1 MIQNMPHPSPSQ
13 CPRPPIFMRATF
25 YDGSRELQ
33 GRQLSRGSRG
43 SSSTKNIG
51 TRHQSAFPNVSLFF
65 FSSLSSFPF
74 SSFLLFPSPFFL
86 SFSSFF
92 LFPFSPFLLFSCSS
106 SLLFSFSSVT
116 LFLFSS
122 FPFFFFHLF
131 LNDVGSP
138 TSIWREMVPLE
149 NYITFWGNVDYV
161 HPFGTSFP
169 SNLETTQNTIHS
181 IVVHSLDWLQSTLVD
196 GCI

>member
-1 MIQNMPHPSPSQ
+1 MPTHLFHFTFCCCEYHSVWFFVVMIQNMPHPSPSQ

-74 SSFLLFPSPFFL
+74 SSFLLFPSPFFSL
-86 SFSSFF
+86 FLLFS
-92 LFPFSPFLLFSCSS
+92 FSPFLLFFFSPV
-106 SLLFSFSSVT
+106 LLLSFSP
-116 LFLFSS
+116 FLLLPFSS
-122 FPFFFFHLF
+122 FPFFLF
-131 LNDVGSP
+131 SP
-138 TSIWREMVPLE
+138 FSKWCWEPHQYLKGNGAPGELYYILRECWLCPP
-149 NYITFWGNVDYV
+149 FWD
-161 HPFGTSFP
+161 
-169 SNLETTQNTIHS
+169 LL
-181 IVVHSLDWLQSTLVD
+181 SL
-196 GCI
+196 

>member
-1 MIQNMPHPSPSQ
+1 MLSRLDLMSSVCPNICMVLLYIIDESCFGVSKNTLSPNLPTHLFHFIFCCCEYHSVGFFVVMIQNMPHPSPSQ
-13 CPRPPIFMRATF
+13 CPRPPIFMPATF

-116 LFLFSS
+116 LFLFSFFS
-122 FPFFFFHLF
+122 FFAFF
-131 LNDVGSP
+131 
-138 TSIWREMVPLE
+138 
-149 NYITFWGNVDYV
+149 
-161 HPFGTSFP
+161 
-169 SNLETTQNTIHS
+169 
-181 IVVHSLDWLQSTLVD
+181 
-196 GCI
+196 

>member
-13 CPRPPIFMRATF
+13 CPRPPIFMPATF

-74 SSFLLFPSPFFL
+74 SSFPLSFFSLFLFFFFFPFPLF
-86 SFSSFF
+86 SFSSFL
-92 LFPFSPFLLFSCSS
+92 LFFFSPFLL
-106 SLLFSFSSVT
+106 LPFSFFPF
-116 LFLFSS
+116 FLFS
-122 FPFFFFHLF
+122 PFSKWCWEPHQYLKGNGAPGE
-131 LNDVGSP
+131 LYY
-138 TSIWREMVPLE
+138 ILRECWLCPP
-149 NYITFWGNVDYV
+149 FWD
-161 HPFGTSFP
+161 
-169 SNLETTQNTIHS
+169 LL
-181 IVVHSLDWLQSTLVD
+181 SL
-196 GCI
+196 